1 MNRNNC
7 FFCLDSNVL
16 DKGECNFSNC
26 HGLTNAEGWKSFL
39 KQRIPWV
46 TRANSPGLSLKL
58 SLFRRSTSEHYENLN
73 DQGSWY
79 LGGKDK
85 VIDQNIMIF
94 EAKIPKFFLN
104 DV

>member
-1 MNRNNC
+1 MLKDGKA
-7 FFCLDSNVL
+7 FYI
-16 DKGECNFSNC
+16 
-26 HGLTNAEGWKSFL
+26 
-39 KQRIPWV
+39 KQRIPRV

-79 LGGKDK
+79 LGKDK
-85 VIDQNIMIF
+85 VIDQNIRMIF